1 MGRKRQQ
8 PGMLLTYEYRK
19 EALKVHSDSVP
30 NLTDPKFNNRKYKL
44 LTKVEET
51 AQIPTAY

>member
-1 MGRKRQQ
+1 
-8 PGMLLTYEYRK
+8 MLLTYEYRK